1 MAATRSKQ
9 RTKAQPI
16 EFEQRLVLNQYLL
29 SLLGKSSFEELAAI
43 LKPAQEGLDED
54 NITRFYYSLM
64 GGLSP
69 DTPLSRDILLSYD
82 QNIVS
87 HTFHI
92 QGRRPQ
98 PIYWK
103 YFQWL
108 SLLFTEVYC
117 DRYFSNAEQLLA
129 DLNEAVY
136 QFNETHRKVD
146 HIDQYTPED
155 LNKLAFWNATGS
167 GKTLLMHVNILQYQ
181 HYLRRHGRTDT
192 LNRIILITPND
203 GLSQQHLNEFAQS
216 GIPANSFSKLGR
228 SLGVEVIDIH
238 KLQEEAGPGTVAASE
253 FESNN
258 LVLVDEG
265 HRGVSGEEW
274 KKRRDQLSET
284 GFAFEYSATFGQAVK
299 SSKNDS
305 SVQEYAK
312 CILFDY
318 SYKYFYGDGYGKD
331 YRIFNLA
338 EDRDEESR
346 RLYLTACLLA
356 FYQQKKLYQDQAQEL
371 QPFLL
376 EDPLWVFVGSSV
388 NAVRTQRGRQVSDVV
403 DILLFIAD
411 FVSQPDRSSD
421 ALSRLLSG
429 SPGLLDSQQREIFG
443 TTFTYVHQC
452 LRQLKWTT
460 LDLFRDILS
469 QVFNAS
475 AQGQLHVEHLKS
487 TDGELAL
494 RLGNNPPFGVINVGD
509 APKLRKLCETFEQLI
524 VVESDFGDALFS
536 QINESHSTVNILIG
550 SKKFTEGWS
559 SWRVSTMGLMNI
571 GRGEGSEIIQ
581 LFGRGVRLKGYNF
594 SLKRSQHLGDVKAPE
609 RISTLETLNIFG
621 VRADYMQQFRDYLE
635 KEGLPDQESR
645 IEFILPVMKNL
656 GTTPL
661 KMVRVDPDFDFKMQ
675 APKLQL
681 DPDHPLFSDRITLDW
696 YPKVQARKSQ
706 DLRDKEDMAVRH
718 EGKLEDLHFAFM
730 DMEAIYQDLQQF
742 KAERGWHNFSIT
754 RNSLATL
761 LKNSDWYLLY
771 TPAEE
776 LAFTSFEK
784 VRYWQ
789 ELATTLLKK
798 YCDKTYRAYKS
809 QCESDYLQIQNIQAD
824 DPNFIEEYRFLIDQ
838 SQEDIVAILEGIKT
852 DIENGTLHDVAFA
865 NFHAIDFR
873 RHLYRPLIYLK
884 SDHIEV
890 SPVQLNEGEKKFVLD
905 LRAYYEKER
914 AFFQDKELY
923 LLRNQSRGRGIGF
936 FEAGNFYPDFILW
949 LVVDNHQYITFV
961 DPKGLRNL
969 RGEGDRKIQFYR
981 DIKAI
986 ETRLGDPDITLNS
999 FIVSPTR
1006 FDQIEWWGSDRTE
1019 LEKHH
1024 VLFQKDDP
1032 TYINKIFLVLME
1044 QILM

>member
-1 MAATRSKQ
+1 MAATRSTQ
-9 RTKAQPI
+9 RKTKAQPI

-54 NITRFYYSLM
+54 NTTRFYYSLI

-69 DTPLSRDILLSYD
+69 DTSLSRDILLSYD

-87 HTFHI
+87 HTFQI
-92 QGRRPQ
+92 QSRRPQ

-108 SLLFTEVYC
+108 SLLFTEIYL

-146 HIDQYTPED
+146 HVDQYTLED

-181 HYLRRHGRTDT
+181 HYLKQHGRTDT
-192 LNRIILITPND
+192 LNRIILLTPNE
-203 GLSQQHLNEFAQS
+203 GLSQQHLNEFALS
-216 GIPANSFSKLGR
+216 GIPAESFSKSGR
-228 SLGVEVIDIH
+228 SLFTGKGVEVIEIY
-238 KLQEEAGPGTVAASE
+238 KLRDQQKLKDSQGQGVGPNTVYVES

-265 HRGVSGEEW
+265 HRGASGEEW
-274 KKRRDQLSET
+274 KNRRDQLSET
-284 GFAFEYSATFGQAVK
+284 GFAFEYSATFGQAMK
-299 SSKNDS
+299 ASKNDDL
-305 SVQEYAK
+305 VQEYAK

-376 EDPLWVFVGSSV
+376 EDPLWVFVGKTTVSP
-388 NAVRTQRGRQVSDVV
+388 TQRTISDILE
-403 DILLFIAD
+403 ILLFLAD
-411 FVSQPDRSSD
+411 FVNNPESSYER
-421 ALSRLLSG
+421 LERLLSG

-443 TTFTYVHQC
+443 TTFTYVHHC
-452 LRQLKWTT
+452 LRLLKWTT

-475 AQGQLHVEHLKS
+475 TQGQLYVEHLKS
-487 TDGELAL
+487 TEGELAL
-494 RLGNNPPFGVINVGD
+494 RLGNNQPFGVINVGN
-509 APKLRKLCETFEQLI
+509 ASKLRKLCQEHSQLDVTETEFG
-524 VVESDFGDALFS
+524 ESLFNS
-536 QINESHSTVNILIG
+536 INASHSTINILIG
-550 SKKFTEGWS
+550 AKKFTEGWS

-571 GRGEGSEIIQ
+571 GRGEGPEIIQ

-594 SLKRSQHLGDVKAPE
+594 SLKRSQHLRDVKAPD

-635 KEGLPDQESR
+635 KEGLPDQENR
-645 IEFILPVMKNL
+645 IEFILPVIQNL
-656 GTTPL
+656 GTVPL
-661 KMVRVDPDFDFKMQ
+661 KMVRVNPDFNFKTQ

-681 DPDHPLFSDRITLDW
+681 DPDHPLFKDRITLDW

-754 RNSLATL
+754 RDSLETL
-761 LKNSDWYLLY
+761 LKRTDWYRLY
-771 TPAEE
+771 IPVEE
-776 LAFTSFEK
+776 LAFTSFGK

-789 ELATTLLKK
+789 ELVTTLLKK
-798 YCDKTYRAYKS
+798 YCDKTYKSYKS
-809 QCESDYLQIQNIQAD
+809 QCESNYLQIQDIQAD

-838 SQEDIVAILEGIKT
+838 SQEDIVATLEGIKD
-852 DIENGTLHDVAFA
+852 DIENGTLHDVPFA

-873 RHLYRPLIYLK
+873 QHLYRPLIYLK

-890 SPVQLNEGEKKFVLD
+890 SPVQLNEGERKFVLD
-905 LRAYYEKER
+905 LRTYYEKGR

-961 DPKGLRNL
+961 PTLRRANTVS
-969 RGEGDRKIQFYR
+969 RASVRMVEG
-981 DIKAI
+981 
-986 ETRLGDPDITLNS
+986 
-999 FIVSPTR
+999 
-1006 FDQIEWWGSDRTE
+1006 
-1019 LEKHH
+1019 
-1024 VLFQKDDP
+1024 
-1032 TYINKIFLVLME
+1032 
-1044 QILM
+1044 

>member
-1 MAATRSKQ
+1 MAATRSTQ
-9 RTKAQPI
+9 RKTKAQPI

-54 NITRFYYSLM
+54 NTTRFYYSLI

-87 HTFHI
+87 HTFQI

-98 PIYWK
+98 PLYWK

-108 SLLFTEVYC
+108 SLLFTEIYC

-136 QFNETHRKVD
+136 QFNENHRKVD
-146 HIDQYTPED
+146 HIDQYTLED

-167 GKTLLMHVNILQYQ
+167 GKTLLMHVNVLQVQ
-181 HYLRRHGRTDT
+181 HYLKQHGRTDT
-192 LNRIILITPND
+192 LNRIILLTPNE
-203 GLSQQHLNEFAQS
+203 GLSQQHLNEFALS
-216 GIPANSFSKLGR
+216 GIPAESFSKSGR
-228 SLGVEVIDIH
+228 SLFTGKGVEVIEIY
-238 KLQEEAGPGTVAASE
+238 KLKEEAGPGTVAVEA

-265 HRGVSGEEW
+265 HRGASGEEW
-274 KKRRDQLSET
+274 KNRRDQLSET
-284 GFAFEYSATFGQAVK
+284 GFAFEYSATFGQAMK
-299 SSKNDS
+299 ASKNDDL
-305 SVQEYAK
+305 VQEYAK

-388 NAVRTQRGRQVSDVV
+388 NAVRTQRGRKVSDVV

-411 FVSQPDRSSD
+411 FVSQPERSSES
-421 ALSRLLSG
+421 LSRLLSG

-460 LDLFRDILS
+460 LDLFHDILS

-487 TDGELAL
+487 TEGELAL

-509 APKLRKLCETFEQLI
+509 ASKLRKLCETFAQLI
-524 VVESDFGDALFS
+524 VVESDFGDALFN

-594 SLKRSQHLGDVKAPE
+594 SLKRSQHLRDVKAPD

-635 KEGLPDQESR
+635 KEGLPDQENR
-645 IEFILPVMKNL
+645 IEFILPVIQNL
-656 GTTPL
+656 GTVPL
-661 KMVRVDPDFDFKMQ
+661 KMVRVNPDFNFKTQ
-675 APKLQL
+675 APKLQI
-681 DPDHPLFSDRITLDW
+681 DPDHPLFKDRITLDW

-718 EGKLEDLHFAFM
+718 EGKLEDLHFAFI

-754 RNSLATL
+754 RDSLETL
-761 LKNSDWYLLY
+761 LKRTDWYRLY
-771 TPAEE
+771 IPAEE
-776 LAFTSFEK
+776 LAFTSFGK

-798 YCDKTYRAYKS
+798 YCDKTYKSYKS
-809 QCESDYLQIQNIQAD
+809 QCESNYL
-824 DPNFIEEYRFLIDQ
+824 
-838 SQEDIVAILEGIKT
+838 
-852 DIENGTLHDVAFA
+852 
-865 NFHAIDFR
+865 
-873 RHLYRPLIYLK
+873 
-884 SDHIEV
+884 
-890 SPVQLNEGEKKFVLD
+890 
-905 LRAYYEKER
+905 
-914 AFFQDKELY
+914 
-923 LLRNQSRGRGIGF
+923 
-936 FEAGNFYPDFILW
+936 
-949 LVVDNHQYITFV
+949 
-961 DPKGLRNL
+961 
-969 RGEGDRKIQFYR
+969 
-981 DIKAI
+981 
-986 ETRLGDPDITLNS
+986 
-999 FIVSPTR
+999 
-1006 FDQIEWWGSDRTE
+1006 
-1019 LEKHH
+1019 
-1024 VLFQKDDP
+1024 
-1032 TYINKIFLVLME
+1032 
-1044 QILM
+1044 